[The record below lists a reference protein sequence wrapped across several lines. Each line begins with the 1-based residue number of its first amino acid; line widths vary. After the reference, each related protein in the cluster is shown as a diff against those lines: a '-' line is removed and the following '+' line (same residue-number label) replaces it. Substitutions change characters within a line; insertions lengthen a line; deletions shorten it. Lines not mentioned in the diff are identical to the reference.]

1 MSDIISSVTET
12 KITLQMLYSILRKYN
27 ENLSVEIDLLQ
38 KKLIEDTKYLQNLE
52 LEIKSEIE
60 FRNARKELFKQNI
73 ITQNEYAQGET
84 LFYIIF
90 ENYVSTFWEV
100 ISTKLQLIYFSDQN
114 KNLLNHFLGDLLYE
128 TF

>member
-1 MSDIISSVTET
+1 M
-12 KITLQMLYSILRKYN
+12 
-27 ENLSVEIDLLQ
+27 
-38 KKLIEDTKYLQNLE
+38 IEDTKYLQNLE
-52 LEIKSEIE
+52 SEIKSEIE
-60 FRNARKELFKQNI
+60 FRNNRKELFKQNI

-114 KNLLNHFLGDLLYE
+114 KNLLNHFLGDLLL
-128 TF
+128 

>member
-1 MSDIISSVTET
+1 MKILINGYTVTE
-12 KITLQMLYSILRKYN
+12 QM
-27 ENLSVEIDLLQ
+27 
-38 KKLIEDTKYLQNLE
+38 KLVKDKPFT
-52 LEIKSEIE
+52 
-60 FRNARKELFKQNI
+60 KELFKQNI

-114 KNLLNHFLGDLLYE
+114 INLLNHFLGDLLYE

>member
-1 MSDIISSVTET
+1 MLPSPSIHLTVYSFFVSII
-12 KITLQMLYSILRKYN
+12 LYNAYT